1 MNGILT
7 AAYAGIFLWSLR
19 KILRK
24 VSVARTP
31 ATTAYDVYINSNE
44 FREAYT
50 RNLQLYK
57 DNIERIKREQYE
69 RYPITEEERYG
80 TLEKPTG
87 CSIRYYISS
96 DGKTNYC
103 EMPNAYQG
111 VRSIQVQCLIQKSRL
126 VQ

>member
-1 MNGILT
+1 MKVRT
-7 AAYAGIFLWSLR
+7 AAYAGIFLWGLR

-24 VSVARTP
+24 VSVARTH
-31 ATTAYDVYINSNE
+31 ATTVYDYINSNE
-44 FREAYT
+44 FHEAYA

-80 TLEKPTG
+80 TLDKSTG
-87 CSIRYYISS
+87 CSIRYYTTS
-96 DGKTNYC
+96 DGKANYC

-111 VRSIQVQCLIQKSRL
+111 IHSIQVQCIIQKSRL
-126 VQ
+126 VR